1 MAEKKTKTE
10 KTEQEYVIPLREKYR
25 HAVRYK
31 KTPKAIN
38 LLTL

>member
-1 MAEKKTKTE
+1 MAEKKTE
-10 KTEQEYVIPLREKYR
+10 KTEHEYVIPLREKYR

-38 LLTL
+38 G